1 MNRVFQ
7 VVWSDDVG
15 AWVVVSELA
24 SRRRK
29 ARRVDARSASSGTPS
44 IRRTLLAIG
53 LIAGAPFAGLH
64 AQSLHWDGTD
74 TNANANGG
82 NGTWQDGASNWDS
95 AATAGANTPW
105 SSAIPNDAVFG
116 GVAGTVTIAPAGV
129 TAHNLTF
136 NLPNYTIGGGV
147 LTLAG
152 ATPTLSNGGTA
163 TITSVIAGTNGLT
176 KRGAGV
182 ATLSGAGD
190 FAGGT
195 RLQGGTLDVA
205 GNLVTPTLHMDE
217 GTTLRVTG
225 TVGGGAGA
233 TQLSGA
239 GQNIVVVAAG
249 GQAALG
255 LSLIHI

>member
-29 ARRVDARSASSGTPS
+29 ARRVDARTASSGTPS
-44 IRRTLLAIG
+44 IRRTLLAFG

-82 NGTWQDGASNWDS
+82 NGTWQDGATNWDS
-95 AATAGANTPW
+95 AATAGANTAW
-105 SSAIPNDAVFG
+105 NGAIPNDAVFG

-129 TAHNLTF
+129 TARNLTF
-136 NLPNYTIGGGV
+136 NLPNYTISGGV

-152 ATPTLSNGGTA
+152 ATPTISHGGVA
-163 TITSVIAGTNGLT
+163 TITSVIAGTNGMT
-176 KRGAGV
+176 KAGAGI
-182 ATLSGAGD
+182 L
-190 FAGGT
+190 
-195 RLQGGTLDVA
+195 
-205 GNLVTPTLHMDE
+205 
-217 GTTLRVTG
+217 
-225 TVGGGAGA
+225 
-233 TQLSGA
+233 QLSGA
-239 GQNIVVVAAG
+239 N
-249 GQAALG
+249 
-255 LSLIHI
+255 S